1 MSSKPA
7 FDHAEAFELLKARLD
22 RGGLPI
28 TSAQERQWQA
38 ALEGT
43 IARLEQRHGI
53 HPVGTADDYQLV
65 VDMTAFKI
73 LNRDNPGGYPETL
86 REDLRNRYMQEGMD
100 E

>member
-1 MSSKPA
+1 MSSKPD
-7 FDHAEAFELLKARLD
+7 FDIAEAFELLKARLD

-38 ALEGT
+38 ALEAT
-43 IARLEQRHGI
+43 IERLENIHGI
-53 HPVGTADDYQLV
+53 RVRGTADDYQLA
-65 VDMTAFKI
+65 VDLTAFKI

-86 REDLRNRYMQEGMD
+86 REDLRNRYIQEGMD